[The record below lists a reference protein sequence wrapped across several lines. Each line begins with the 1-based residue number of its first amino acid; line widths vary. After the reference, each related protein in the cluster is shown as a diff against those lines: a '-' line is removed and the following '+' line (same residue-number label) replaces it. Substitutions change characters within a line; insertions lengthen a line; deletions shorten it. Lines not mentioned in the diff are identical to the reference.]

1 VNSKVV
7 HSHYYPLMATNPTR
21 SLDKQP
27 NWQGQGN
34 PDSLLIE
41 QLEKAIL
48 KNAGGLE
55 RFKKEIPLLLRK
67 AIDEVI
73 DSART
78 NRSTLN
84 ETKINE
90 RIYLGTKI
98 RVQLRNRLKLAKGRI
113 INPCFGGTEI
123 GIQSTIGQTWS
134 VPPELVG
141 NTCLLVKSDE
151 KRAICSVGTIMI
163 QDEVLNA
170 IGVSS
175 GRRVISSAGMESIRW
190 ILKDEPLP
198 NAPS

>member
-1 VNSKVV
+1 
-7 HSHYYPLMATNPTR
+7 MATNR
-21 SLDKQP
+21 SSSLEKEP
-27 NWQGQGN
+27 NRREQGD

-48 KNAGGLE
+48 RNAGGIGK
-55 RFKKEIPLLLRK
+55 FKKEIPLLLRK